1 MSESASVLRRRGV
14 SREGWGR
21 KGWGREVWAML
32 TAGAVLL
39 LALVAAAAWIA
50 AVNAQALDAAHR
62 AQVLRDQVAG
72 IVIAIGNAETGQR
85 GYLLTGSDDYLDPY
99 EKAAPELP
107 AQLDQLAAAI
117 PRDGDASQLVARL
130 HRAVLAKLGELGRTV
145 ALARGGDRAAALAL
159 LTTGEGRALMEE
171 VREVAATLMAEQDA
185 AWARL
190 TRAIQGRERLLV
202 GLEAAGVLLTA
213 LLAWFAALVIR
224 RALRALRSAEAE
236 TRRAYAALQRT
247 NVGLEAEVARRTADI
262 RAINDEVQR
271 FAYIVS
277 HDLRAPLVNIMGF
290 TGELETT
297 TRTLHLHAAAL
308 ATADGRLPHDLE
320 EAIEQDLPEAIRF
333 IRSSTDKMDRLIG
346 AILRLSREGRR
357 LLRPERIAMGEL
369 VGAALDAL
377 AHQVQE
383 AGAEVEVGSLPDL
396 VSDRLAV
403 EQVFTNLLD
412 NALKYRDPGRPLRL
426 TVRGRALSAMAGQ
439 PGGEILLYEI
449 EDTGRGIA
457 ERDRERVFELFRRAG
472 GQGVPGEG
480 VGLAHVRAL
489 VRRLGGRIDLDS
501 APGRGS
507 VFRIHLAAALSQ
519 SVEPVR

>member
-1 MSESASVLRRRGV
+1 MSERASVLRRRGV
-14 SREGWGR
+14 SGEA
-21 KGWGREVWAML
+21 WGREVWATL

-39 LALVAAAAWIA
+39 LALVAVAAWIA
-50 AVNAQALDAAHR
+50 AVNAQALSAARH
-62 AQVLRDQVAG
+62 AQLVRDQIDGILVAIQG
-72 IVIAIGNAETGQR
+72 AETGQR
-85 GYLLTGSDDYLDPY
+85 GYLLTGTDAYLDPY
-99 EKAAPELP
+99 EQAVPRLP
-107 AQLDQLAAAI
+107 AQLDQLAAAV
-117 PRDGDASQLVARL
+117 PRGGDMGELVARL
-130 HRAVLAKLGELGRTV
+130 RRAVLAKRDELGRTV
-145 ALARGGDRAAALAL
+145 ALARGGDRAAALAAV
-159 LTTGEGRALMEE
+159 TAGEGLALMEE
-171 VREVAATLMAEQDA
+171 IREISAALTAEQDTE
-185 AWARL
+185 WARL

-202 GLEAAGVLLTA
+202 GLDAAGVLLAA
-213 LLAWFAALVIR
+213 LLTWLAALVIR
-224 RALRALRSAEAE
+224 RGLRALRFAEADAQ
-236 TRRAYAALQRT
+236 RAYAAVQRT
-247 NVGLEAEVARRTADI
+247 NAGLESEVARRTADV

-290 TGELETT
+290 TGELEAT
-297 TRTLHLHAAAL
+297 TRTLRRHTAAL
-308 ATADGRLPHDLE
+308 ATADGRLPPDLE

-357 LLRPERIAMGEL
+357 LLQPERIVMGEL
-369 VGAALDAL
+369 IRAALDAL

-383 AGAEVEVGSLPDL
+383 AGAEVEIDSLPDL

-412 NALKYRDPGRPLRL
+412 NALKYRDPARPLRL
-426 TVRGRALSAMAGQ
+426 TVRGRTE
-439 PGGEILLYEI
+439 GEMRLFEI

-489 VRRLGGRIDLDS
+489 VRRLGGRIELDS

-507 VFRIHLAAALSQ
+507 VFRIHLPAAPSQ
-519 SVEPVR
+519 SVESVP